1 MAARE
6 SKTILESI
14 IEEYD
19 KDFSILYYPNAGH
32 AVVATPSE
40 VAEVLHSRYGALAGR
55 LAFAS
60 PFPLPQDC
68 AAEII
73 GGLRSHAAPA

>member
-40 VAEVLHSRYGALAGR
+40 VADWIYAQLE
-55 LAFAS
+55 
-60 PFPLPQDC
+60 
-68 AAEII
+68 E
-73 GGLRSHAAPA
+73 